1 VSGFIDSVR
10 KELYRWSVGRRL
22 GRDAWDRQYW
32 YDDTESRVVPCRRC
46 PKFDSA
52 RQICRVP
59 FGSPLRKCV
68 VASLES
74 HLRGAKG
81 LTTLELGYGRRS
93 LARRVVEVTG
103 GSWTGLEPGEAP
115 GTAAQIGSGAY
126 GHAASIPFADRTFD
140 LVFGIQSIEHW
151 EEAHASIPTRATHAE
166 CLREIWRVLKP
177 GGSIYFD
184 APIHLHGHEMF
195 VLGDLPRIRA
205 LFDDSLWSDV
215 TFERWR
221 YDYAPLAPYPTPQ
234 KEVAAWPEALRREAA
249 RRNRESVWL
258 LSITAAKRGKT

>member
-1 VSGFIDSVR
+1 VSGFLDSAR
-10 KELYRWSVGRRL
+10 KELYRLTVARHLVRDDWERR
-22 GRDAWDRQYW
+22 YW
-32 YDDTESRVVPCRRC
+32 YDDVASRIVPCRRC
-46 PKFDSA
+46 PKFDAA
-52 RQICRVP
+52 REICRVP

-93 LARRVVEVTG
+93 LARRVVEVSG

-115 GTAAQIGSGAY
+115 GTAAALGSGAY
-126 GHAASIPFADRTFD
+126 GHAASIPFADATFD

-151 EEAHASIPTRATHAE
+151 EEAHASIPTPATYAE
-166 CLREIWRVLKP
+166 CLREIRRVLKP

-195 VLGDLPRIRA
+195 VLGDLARIRA
-205 LFDDSLWSDV
+205 LFDPGIWTDV
-215 TFERWR
+215 VLERWR
-221 YDYAPLAPYPTPQ
+221 YDYAPLPAYPTPG
-234 KEVAAWPEALRREAA
+234 KEVAAWPEALRREAQ
-249 RRNRESVWL
+249 RRNRDSVWL
-258 LSITAAKRGKT
+258 LSIAARKRAGA